1 MMNRYHEVPDSGKLS
16 ATTDISL
23 RIRQLSPEQKALLL
37 RRVKENR
44 VLAPSQPTIPRRTV
58 TSPCP
63 LSYSQQRL
71 WFLDQ
76 LEPGNS
82 AYNVYRAVRL
92 TGVLNRA
99 ALHRSFEEIVRRHSI
114 LRTTFPAIDGQPW
127 QSIAQPR
134 PFPLPEM
141 DLTSSPPEKREH
153 EIMRLATGEAYQSFN
168 LEKDFSLRA
177 KLLRLGP
184 EDHVLLVTA
193 HHIAVDGWSVA
204 ILFSELAAHYEAYCA
219 GKPSALPA
227 MPIEYAD
234 FACWHRQWLQG
245 PAFEEQVSY
254 WKKQLAG
261 APPVLE
267 LPTDRPRPAT
277 LTFRGARHYLLM
289 PKPLLDSLEALSRR
303 EGVTLYMTLAVA
315 FQALLSLY
323 SGQEEIVVGTPIAG
337 RNLPE
342 LEGLIGCF
350 SNTLVLRANFAGNPN
365 FRESLQ
371 RMKEVAL
378 GAFSHAD
385 APFEKLV
392 EELKPERVPNRML
405 LFQVNFR
412 LLTGP
417 LPVINFPGLTSKF
430 LQIDNHMAKF
440 DIAAE
445 LHAKPEGLSGYIEYF
460 TDLFD
465 PPSIANLCADFEALL
480 SSVVAGPEVPLN
492 ALTLTLRYRQKTFMG
507 EQRSS
512 EPKPKSLRDTRRKS
526 IELSPGDAQNLP
538 DGATP
543 EAKESAAQANQP
555 PSPSFT
561 LRRARMKDCDFL
573 YHLRKQT
580 LGVYVSQFPGWS
592 QEQQEAYYLDFDLS
606 IHEIIEVDGKT
617 AGAVAIVRSPKE
629 IRYVNLHLTPK
640 FQGLGIGTALFKQTM
655 AEADS
660 LGIPVVF
667 QGVLKTNPALK
678 LYRRLGFEVIEEKD
692 LRYVMMRPVPG
703 TPASAQPAL
712 GMQAEAQAPVSAP
725 AKHKSLREIKRKA
738 VDSSS

>member
-23 RIRQLSPEQKALLL
+23 RIRQLSPEQKALL
-37 RRVKENR
+37 RGRVKENR
-44 VLAPSQPTIPRRTV
+44 IVTPSQPTIPHRTI
-58 TSPCP
+58 TGPCP

-76 LEPGNS
+76 LEPCNS

-92 TGVLNRA
+92 AGALDRA
-99 ALHRSFEEIVRRHSI
+99 ALRCSFEEIGRRHSI
-114 LRTTFPAIDGQPW
+114 LRTTFPTIDGQPW
-127 QSIAQPR
+127 QAIAEPG
-134 PFPLPEM
+134 PFPLPEI
-141 DLTSSPPEKREH
+141 DLTASPSDQREH
-153 EIMRLATGEAYQSFN
+153 EMMRLATEEAYQPFN
-168 LEKDFSLRA
+168 LEKDFALRA
-177 KLLRLGP
+177 RLLRLGP

-204 ILFSELAAHYEAYCA
+204 ILFSDLAALYDAYCA
-219 GKPSALPA
+219 GNSSTLPA
-227 MPIEYAD
+227 LPIEYAD

-245 PAFEEQVSY
+245 PAFEEQVAY
-254 WKKQLAG
+254 WKTQLAG

-267 LPTDRPRPAT
+267 LRTDRPRPAT
-277 LTFRGARHYLLM
+277 LSFRGARHYLLM
-289 PKPLLDSLEALSRR
+289 PKPLLDSLEALSRS

-323 SGQEEIVVGTPIAG
+323 SGQDEIVVGTPIAG

-342 LEGLIGCF
+342 LERLIGCF
-350 SNTLVLRANFAGNPN
+350 SNTLVLRTSFAGNPS
-365 FRESLQ
+365 FRESLR

-385 APFEKLV
+385 VPFEKLV

-417 LPVINFPGLTSKF
+417 LPLINFPGLTSKF

-445 LHAKPEGLSGYIEYF
+445 LRAKPEGLSGYIEYF

-465 PPSIANLCADFEALL
+465 AGSIANVCADFEALL
-480 SSVVAGPEVPLN
+480 SSVVSRPEFPLN
-492 ALTLTLRYRQKTFMG
+492 ALPLTLRYGQNKIMK
-507 EQRSS
+507 EQPSS
-512 EPKPKSLRDTRRKS
+512 ELKPKSLRDTRRKS
-526 IELSPGDAQNLP
+526 IELSAGGALSVPDAAAPKPGEP
-538 DGATP
+538 AT
-543 EAKESAAQANQP
+543 QASQP
-555 PSPSFT
+555 TSPSFT
-561 LRRARMKDCDFL
+561 LRPARMKDCEFL
-573 YHLRKQT
+573 YQLRRET
-580 LGVYVSQFPGWS
+580 LRVYVSQFPGWS

-629 IRYVNLHLTPK
+629 IRYVNLHLIPK
-640 FQGLGIGTALFKQTM
+640 FQGLGIGTELFKQTM

-678 LYRRLGFEVIEEKD
+678 LYRRLGFEVIEETD
-692 LRYVMMRPVPG
+692 LRYVMMRQVPSK
-703 TPASAQPAL
+703 PASAKTDVGTQSGSP
-712 GMQAEAQAPVSAP
+712 PTVNAP